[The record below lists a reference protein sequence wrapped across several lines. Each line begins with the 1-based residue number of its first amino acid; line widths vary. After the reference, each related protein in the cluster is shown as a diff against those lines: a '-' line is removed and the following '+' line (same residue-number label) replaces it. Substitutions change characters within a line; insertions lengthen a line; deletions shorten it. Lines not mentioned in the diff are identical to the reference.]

1 MKNTSELNGGVH
13 DLATALSEV
22 IETAIS
28 RW

>member
-13 DLATALSEV
+13 NLATAPSEV
-22 IETAIS
+22 IEAAIS